1 MGKNTSG
8 NRNAARLA
16 AQQRAAELRLAQQR
30 KEKKKQQMTVAAT
43 LIAVLVIAGVVAI
56 AVGMSKN
63 KEIPD
68 PSSTT
73 GGASAAQVVSRL
85 TSVPIS
91 GFDAVG
97 VGSAGD
103 TAKPKKLDGATEI
116 KVDGKPKVLYV
127 GAEYCPYCAMERWA
141 LVSALARFG
150 TFEGLELTKSPA
162 EPSIAEVPTVTFK
175 NAKFTS
181 DVLAATLV
189 ETQDAR
195 GNALMTLAPE
205 DDALFK
211 KYDAPPY
218 QQGSGS
224 IPFVLYGGL
233 ATDVGATF
241 DSQLLQGKTAAEIS
255 NALADPKSEIAQAV
269 LGSANMKT
277 AYLCTLTGQKPA
289 NVCTS
294 AGVKA
299 AAAKL

>member
-8 NRNAARLA
+8 NRNAARQA
-16 AQQRAAELRLAQQR
+16 AQQRAMQLRLEQER
-30 KEKKKQQMTVAAT
+30 KEKKKKQLTVAAT
-43 LIAVLVIAGVVAI
+43 LVAVLVIAGGVAI
-56 AVGMSKN
+56 FAAMSKN

-85 TSVPIS
+85 TSVPVS
-91 GFDAVG
+91 QFDAVG

-103 TAKPKKLDGATEI
+103 SAKPKKLDGGTEI

-141 LVSALARFG
+141 LVSALSRFG
-150 TFEGLELTKSPA
+150 TFEGLELSKSPA
-162 EPSIAEVPTVTFK
+162 EPSVDEVPTVTFK
-175 NAKFTS
+175 NATFTS

-189 ETQDAR
+189 ETKDAR
-195 GNALMTLAPE
+195 GNDLMTLSAE
-205 DDALFK
+205 DEALFQ

-218 QQGSGS
+218 QQGAGS

-241 DSQLLQGKTAAEIS
+241 DSQILQGKTAAEVS
-255 NALADPKSEIAQAV
+255 NALADPKSEIAQGV